1 VSFERWKEGV
11 AGGYSTSA
19 APRDGNGEPDP
30 AQQRRSLLL
39 LVVVVAALV
48 LLGAVGGFL
57 PVLGAIGVIAAVIM
71 LHELG
76 HFVAAKVGGMKVT
89 EYFLGFGPRLWSVRK
104 GETEYGIKAVPAGG
118 YVRILG
124 MNNLE
129 QVDPAD
135 EARTYRQATFPR
147 RITVA
152 VAGSTVHFLL
162 ALLTIWALFAFA
174 NWAKPT
180 ATVAD
185 LVQLSKASPALQ
197 AGFQKGDHII
207 SYDGHPANNW
217 EALHVYIEHHLGQPI
232 TFVVSRHGDRLTLNA
247 TPADETAVRDKS
259 GQPLPGARPV
269 GFLGI
274 SPAFTNYSVLGSV
287 PHALHSFWSDGIVA
301 NFKAIGTVF
310 GPHGLS
316 NIGKQVAS
324 APGAETPTQAGAR
337 PVSVI
342 GIVEVAGQLNGWAAK
357 AWLFFVANV
366 FVGVLNLLPIL
377 PFDGGHVAI
386 AVYERARSR
395 RGFRYRADV
404 NKMVPYAMV
413 VMALIV
419 FVGVSSLY
427 LDILHPVSLH

>member
-1 VSFERWKEGV
+1 MSFERFKEGV
-11 AGGYSTSA
+11 AGGYSSSGA
-19 APRDGNGEPDP
+19 RSGSDGEPDP
-30 AQQRRSLLL
+30 AQQRRSLL
-39 LVVVVAALV
+39 V
-48 LLGAVGGFL
+48 LLGVVGALVILGVEAHFL
-57 PVLGAIGVIAAVIM
+57 PVLAAIAVIAAVIM

-76 HFVAAKVGGMKVT
+76 HFTAAKASGMKVT

-104 GETEYGIKAVPAGG
+104 GETEYGIKAIPAGG

-135 EARTYRQATFPR
+135 EPRTYRQASFPR
-147 RITVA
+147 RLAVA
-152 VAGSTVHFLL
+152 VAGSTVHFVL
-162 ALLTIWALFAFA
+162 ALVTVWALFGFG

-180 ATVAD
+180 ATVAE
-185 LVQLSKASPALQ
+185 LVALSAPSPAQ
-197 AGFQKGDHII
+197 AAGFQKGDRII
-207 SYDGHPANNW
+207 TYDGHPANNW
-217 EALHVYIEHHLGQPI
+217 EAMHVYIEQRLGQRI
-232 TFVVSRHGDRLTLNA
+232 EFVVSRHGQRLTLDA
-247 TPADETAVRDKS
+247 TPGDGAAVRDQS
-259 GQPLPGARPV
+259 GQPISTQHV

-274 SPAFTNYSVLGSV
+274 VPSATNYSLLGSV
-287 PHALHSFWSDGIVA
+287 PHAFRAFWDDGVVA

-324 APGAETPTQAGAR
+324 APGSESPAKAGAR
-337 PVSVI
+337 PVSVV
-342 GIVEVAGQLNGWAAK
+342 GIVEVAGQLHGWASE
-357 AWLFFVANV
+357 AWLFFIANA

-386 AVYERARSR
+386 AVYEAVRSR
-395 RGFRYRADV
+395 RGVRYRADV

-427 LDILHPVSLH
+427 LDILHPVTLH